1 MVPRSSRRRGLRSAA
16 SARPRQRKS
25 RQAVAGDILAKLLL
39 ACASE
44 RLVDLRDRALLLAA
58 FASGG
63 RRRSEVAAM
72 RVEDLNDEDPVR
84 TDPNDEKSPPL
95 PCLSIRLGRTKTT
108 TNDDDDQVFLIGRP
122 VLALKGWLEQAGIR
136 NGPVFRRI
144 DQWGNID
151 RRALTLFW
159 LGFHLRSIAL
169 VIG

>member
-1 MVPRSSRRRGLRSAA
+1 MGIPC
-16 SARPRQRKS
+16 RPIRQ
-25 RQAVAGDILAKLLL
+25 ILA
-39 ACASE
+39 
-44 RLVDLRDRALLLAA
+44 
-58 FASGG
+58 
-63 RRRSEVAAM
+63 
-72 RVEDLNDEDPVR
+72 
-84 TDPNDEKSPPL
+84 PL

-159 LGFHLRSIAL
+159 LGFIAL